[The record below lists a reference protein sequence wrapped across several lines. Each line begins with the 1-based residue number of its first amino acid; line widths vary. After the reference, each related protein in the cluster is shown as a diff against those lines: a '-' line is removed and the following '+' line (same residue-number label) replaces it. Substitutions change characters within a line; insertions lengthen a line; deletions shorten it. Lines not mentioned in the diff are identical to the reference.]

1 MDNAHLLL
9 ELISY
14 FPANLIELIKN
25 MDKNLQ
31 ASLGLSFLHELF
43 HHVDTG
49 ENHALA
55 SPSHMG
61 KQAMLNW
68 IVL

>member
-9 ELISY
+9 EIISD
-14 FPANLIELIKN
+14 FSASLIELIKD

-31 ASLGLSFLHELF
+31 ASLGLSFLHEVF
-43 HHVDTG
+43 HHVYTG
-49 ENHALA
+49 KNHALA

-61 KQAMLNW
+61 KEAMLNW
-68 IVL
+68 VIL